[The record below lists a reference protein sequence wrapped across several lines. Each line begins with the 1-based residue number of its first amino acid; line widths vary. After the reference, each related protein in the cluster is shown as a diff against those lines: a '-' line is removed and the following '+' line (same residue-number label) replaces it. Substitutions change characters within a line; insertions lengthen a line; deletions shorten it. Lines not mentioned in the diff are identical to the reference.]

1 VHSVAVAQVTPFGFL
16 PQMVPLQTN
25 PVAQSALV
33 AQLVLHALVPQTY
46 GLHALR
52 APAAHIPVPL
62 HLPASIS
69 APFMHIVMPQ
79 VVPDA

>member
-1 VHSVAVAQVTPFGFL
+1 VGVVQVTPFGFL

-46 GLHALR
+46 GLHAFS
-52 APAAHIPVPL
+52 APAAHVPVPL

-69 APFMHIVMPQ
+69 APFIHMVMPH